1 MSKARE
7 SHVVGFTGFFRF
19 NLDFGTSGFRE
30 FLLAPQF
37 QFWHIPFSVSILSFL
52 YLSSGCDKN
61 EKFYKITIRY
71 LSCIRVCMVGYFVK
85 PNHIQT
91 KIRYMDLDT

>member
-61 EKFYKITIRY
+61 E
-71 LSCIRVCMVGYFVK
+71 
-85 PNHIQT
+85 
-91 KIRYMDLDT
+91 

>member
-52 YLSSGCDKN
+52 YLSSDVIKMRNSIKSPSATC
-61 EKFYKITIRY
+61 
-71 LSCIRVCMVGYFVK
+71 LA
-85 PNHIQT
+85 
-91 KIRYMDLDT
+91 